1 MLITHNLK
9 AAWRNILKHKVQN
22 TISVLCLSVGVLLFG
37 ITLYFTNVLWE
48 NEGKQLF
55 QSDRVFCQF
64 YKDNA
69 FSPIGVNEGLKEIE
83 RINQLPSVEKLIY
96 ISHYYQTD
104 TNIYDSLGNGRSG
117 ETQYKIVS
125 PDWLADNNFRS
136 IANDKKIGVL
146 KPGTIVYNS
155 PRRNLK
161 DSNWIG
167 ATISCYGKKHKITDV
182 VYSTTSFDEC
192 TQFYIVA
199 NKNIKKTR
207 EIIQRK
213 VKV

>member
-96 ISHYYQTD
+96 ISFPFSTKFMLYDYQ
-104 TNIYDSLGNGRSG
+104 GNSKSSEMSYR
-117 ETQYKIVS
+117 IVS

-136 IANDKKIGVL
+136 SITDKKIGTL
-146 KPGTIVYNS
+146 TI
-155 PRRNLK
+155 R
-161 DSNWIG
+161 
-167 ATISCYGKKHKITDV
+167 
-182 VYSTTSFDEC
+182 
-192 TQFYIVA
+192 
-199 NKNIKKTR
+199 
-207 EIIQRK
+207 
-213 VKV
+213 